1 MQVMSDCLEAVRML
15 EDNNN
20 AGVAALIEEV
30 LSVKSIFFFFL
41 KESNLYLSNA
51 FWCIFEERQ
60 MCWQTLS
67 RKQASLYNE
76 FCFYNNVPNFAVNF
90 FEEEDI
96 GLSYSHL
103 GIN

>member
-1 MQVMSDCLEAVRML
+1 MSDCLEAVRML

-20 AGVAALIEEV
+20 AGVAALIEE
-30 LSVKSIFFFFL
+30 
-41 KESNLYLSNA
+41 ESNLYLSNA